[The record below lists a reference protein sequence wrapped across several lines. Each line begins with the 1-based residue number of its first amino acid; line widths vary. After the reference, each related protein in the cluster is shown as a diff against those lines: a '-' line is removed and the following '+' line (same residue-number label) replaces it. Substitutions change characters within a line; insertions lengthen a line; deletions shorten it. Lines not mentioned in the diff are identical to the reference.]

1 MSPTTGTSALAHIID
16 NKMIDIADIR
26 NYHDIH
32 DLQPA
37 DNKVTTLNAIMG
49 MVIIST
55 LTGNTSLA
63 ALAAIIITVALRIT
77 TLEDD
82 TSTVDTSAITLIQ
95 QVAAPVDAAIPT
107 AHINSSQPIDI
118 PADTTHI
125 NGPIMDS
132 QIDRE
137 HFESIALTEEEAH
150 IYRHTRPTFDI
161 VEVSIPTT
169 SSIDDAKSTISDDT
183 SFGGLASDVL
193 DRKSFEKYL
202 AEDKMYLVNLPP
214 ANPAII
220 SGPKAKLLIPLAKEV
235 NAAARFGP
243 HHANIKIDFTAICK
257 LPTIYEVDEED
268 IPSALSTQTFKDDD
282 INDSN
287 EEEHIE
293 FPRSF
298 GDEED
303 SSLNSAEDFSDTE
316 DIIAFANKVHRLCDE
331 LEKVECFSDPVEH
344 TIELAKDI
352 EATFQKWDE
361 EDLEAFSDS
370 EENVVAIAMQIEVDT
385 RPTPPTPP
393 ESPTRAASPAPA
405 GKGSPK
411 FTESGFLI
419 ESPDNLPIQ
428 EITKAASTRFTPS
441 GFLVETPENAA
452 IRHSPENFATLG
464 PMIFTS
470 SPAPETPT
478 GPRAHKPIFAS
489 PVGEPFFHTR
499 KVSNETNT
507 SEDTDDTKDSNETNC
522 TKTTATDPG
531 SPATVYSSPDHTYEY
546 QAMAGFTIALSS
558 KTPTR
563 IDFAPIAQSGEN
575 IHYDRRLLKE
585 ESPSPSPM
593 SCRNTSS
600 TSSYD
605 PRDIETPYYYSDDA
619 PEDLDIL
626 AILERP
632 GGPKYAKLSCGNWY
646 FYNDD
651 GSVDHLNWEEYEEL
665 LAFIVGDVA
674 SLPQKLHQ
682 VAIQAAAK
690 LQDEREHVAKKS
702 IAEEESIVEEPITK
716 EEPIATEEL
725 SLPWDDEE
733 EEEPATTTTETTEA
747 AIDEQQPLP
756 WVPWDDDEEPSFQ
769 EKGAVQEIQD
779 SNDITEDFTESI
791 DDRLPLPRVPWD
803 EPEVMVQEE
812 EESILEV
819 QNTRDVTEEVTNNDA
834 ADTTIDDEEESILE
848 RWYTAD
854 EMPPTWEVMEH
865 IPCPAENSSFAE
877 YVRGSDDHWYFRL
890 AGPEYRPLDARELRW
905 FISWRHDARPINTI
919 VEFGEDDFF

>member
-1 MSPTTGTSALAHIID
+1 MSPTTGTSALAHIIN

-26 NYHDIH
+26 NDHDIH

-37 DNKVTTLNAIMG
+37 DNKVTMDIDSAGVDTTLHAIMG

-55 LTGNTSLA
+55 LTGNTSLT
-63 ALAAIIITVALRIT
+63 ALAAFIIIVAVRIT

-95 QVAAPVDAAIPT
+95 QVAAPADAAIPA

-125 NGPIMDS
+125 NGPILGS
-132 QIDRE
+132 HIDRE

-161 VEVSIPTT
+161 VEISIPTT
-169 SSIDDAKSTISDDT
+169 
-183 SFGGLASDVL
+183 
-193 DRKSFEKYL
+193 
-202 AEDKMYLVNLPP
+202 
-214 ANPAII
+214 NPAIT

-235 NAAARFGP
+235 NVAARFGP
-243 HHANIKIDFTAICK
+243 HIDFTAICK
-257 LPTIYEVDEED
+257 LSTIYEVDEED
-268 IPSALSTQTFKDDD
+268 IPSARPETKIVSTQTFKDDD
-282 INDSN
+282 INNSN
-287 EEEHIE
+287 EEDIE

-303 SSLNSAEDFSDTE
+303 SSFNSAEDFSDTE
-316 DIIAFANKVHRLCDE
+316 EDTIAFVNKVHRLCDE

-405 GKGSPK
+405 GKGSTK

-428 EITKAASTRFTPS
+428 EITRAASTRFTPS

-507 SEDTDDTKDSNETNC
+507 SEDTNDTKDSNETNC
-522 TKTTATDPG
+522 TKTTATEPG

-546 QAMAGFTIALSS
+546 QAMAGFIIALSS

-593 SCRNTSS
+593 SCGNTSS

-605 PRDIETPYYYSDDA
+605 PRDIETPYYYSDDT

-690 LQDEREHVAKKS
+690 LQDEREHVAEKTV
-702 IAEEESIVEEPITK
+702 AEEGSIVEEPIANVGQAVNQEK
-716 EEPIATEEL
+716 ELP
-725 SLPWDDEE
+725 LPWDDE
-733 EEEPATTTTETTEA
+733 EEEPATTTTETTE
-747 AIDEQQPLP
+747 EQIEEQPPLP
-756 WVPWDDDEEPSFQ
+756 WVPWDDDEPRFQ

-803 EPEVMVQEE
+803 EALAIVQEE

-819 QNTRDVTEEVTNNDA
+819 QNTMDE
-834 ADTTIDDEEESILE
+834 EEESILE

-854 EMPPTWEVMEH
+854 EMPPTWEVIEH

-890 AGPEYRPLDARELRW
+890 AGPEYRPLDSRELRW

-919 VEFGEDDFF
+919 VELGEEDFF